1 MRPLFLWKKI
11 KRQPSLIQKLKTP
24 KEQFTLSELQKEVQ
38 SWDAD
43 ALVEHVESIRTTLR
57 KKDEEL
63 KELRE
68 KEALLRKWS
77 VLDFYPKDIFKHPYT
92 KTKMGTI
99 PQATDNAYLE
109 GLKQSELIS
118 VHEVYHTREE
128 IGLLVT
134 YPRKS
139 TTSCERRV
147 SQSAL

>member
-1 MRPLFLWKKI
+1 M
-11 KRQPSLIQKLKTP
+11 
-24 KEQFTLSELQKEVQ
+24 
-38 SWDAD
+38 
-43 ALVEHVESIRTTLR
+43 EHVESIRNTLR
-57 KKDEEL
+57 KKDDEL

-77 VLDFYPKDIFKHPYT
+77 ALDFYPKDIFKHPYT

-128 IGLLVT
+128 IGLLVDIST
-134 YPRKS
+134 KS